1 MKAITDF
8 ATRYLSYL
16 LATGC
21 IAIAGFLVH
30 QAQADAVQDEKLKA
44 QENLI
49 EILRIENRED
59 HRRIQD
65 KLDELAR
72 AVRER

>member
-1 MKAITDF
+1 MKALTDF
-8 ATRYLSYL
+8 ATKYLSYL
-16 LATGC
+16 LAGTC
-21 IAIAGFLVH
+21 IGLAGFFVR

-59 HRRIQD
+59 HKRIQD
-65 KLDELAR
+65 KLDALALTLR
-72 AVRER
+72 K